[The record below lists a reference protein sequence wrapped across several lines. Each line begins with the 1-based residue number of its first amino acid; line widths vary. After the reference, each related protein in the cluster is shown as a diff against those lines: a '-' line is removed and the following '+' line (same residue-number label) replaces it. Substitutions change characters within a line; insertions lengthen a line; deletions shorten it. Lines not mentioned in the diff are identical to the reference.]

1 MKKILI
7 LGASYSLLPLIRAAK
22 RLGYRTAVASIPGD
36 YPGFSAADESCYAD
50 ITKPG
55 QVLEA
60 AMSLGAEG
68 IALCSMD
75 VGLRSQGY
83 VNSRLSLR
91 GPSWETVQKCTDKYE
106 MKKAFQRA
114 GVHTSAFWKIYN
126 EEDLER
132 AVGQLR
138 FPLIIKAVDQMGS
151 RGIFKCET
159 REEVFSYYKETQK
172 ATHKEYCILE
182 EFLEGSMFGVE
193 AMVENGSPVYILPIG
208 NDLHKGNPPF
218 PVGHYV
224 PWEREAELREK
235 IHEEVRK
242 VILALGADNCPMDF
256 DMMLKDEEIYV
267 IEATVR
273 AGATALAELVGIHYG
288 IDYYEAIVKLAMG
301 EPVRDLFLRTPDMR
315 TPNITRILESQK
327 EGTVESFTA
336 EFPEDENVV
345 DFSFNIH
352 PGDRVVRM
360 KNGRDRIGQV
370 IIKGKDLL
378 ECRTKLERLQKG
390 IHLEVRP

>member
-22 RLGYRTAVASIPGD
+22 RLGYRTAAASIPGD
-36 YPGFSAADESCYAD
+36 YPGFAAADESCYAD
-50 ITKPG
+50 ITDPE
-55 QVLEA
+55 QVLKA
-60 AMSLGAEG
+60 AASVGADG

-75 VGLRSQGY
+75 IGLRSQGY

-106 MKKAFQRA
+106 MKKAFQCA
-114 GVHTSAFWKIYN
+114 GVHTSAFEKIYN
-126 EEDLER
+126 EKDLER
-132 AVGQLR
+132 ACARLR

-151 RGIFKCET
+151 RGVFKCET

-182 EFLEGSMFGVE
+182 EFLEGTMFGVE
-193 AMVENGSPVYILPIG
+193 AMVENKKPVYILPVG
-208 NDLHKGNPPF
+208 NDLHRGNPPF

-224 PWEREAELREK
+224 PWEKEAELKEK
-235 IHEEVRK
+235 IHAEVYK
-242 VILALGADNCPMDF
+242 VMDALGADNCPMDF
-256 DMMLKDEEIYV
+256 DMMLKDGEIYV

-301 EPVRDLFLRTPDMR
+301 EPVRELFVREPWQRTA
-315 TPNITRILESQK
+315 NITRILEAQK
-327 EGTVESFTA
+327 EGTVAYFTA
-336 EFPEDENVV
+336 DFPDDENVV
-345 DFSFNIH
+345 ELSFNIH
-352 PGDRVVRM
+352 PGDRVRRM

-370 IIKGKDLL
+370 IIKGQNVL
-378 ECRTKLERLQKG
+378 ECRERLEKLQKE
-390 IHLEVRP
+390 IHVEVKP